1 MSNKKEEISNQAE
14 EIKKETSETIKQV
27 KDTVK
32 NVNIK
37 DETIKT
43 KGFIGE
49 MFKNPLEK
57 IKEIAKEDSKY
68 FKTAIFILI
77 IWTIAVFIKSTYST
91 IYYWGFSRV
100 WTNILDVLKNILAPA
115 LGILAYSI
123 IIFVL
128 NKKNKKS
135 LTSVISTVTLAQLP
149 LAIASVISLLTIFSY
164 EFTKIIVAFTGLCA
178 VISIILAYFGYKEI
192 LNEKEDSIFIKKFI
206 LIQVIYY
213 IVYIVLTFLGIYI
226 N

>member
-1 MSNKKEEISNQAE
+1 MSDKKEEIKNQAE
-14 EIKKETSETIKQV
+14 EVKKETVETAKKV
-27 KDTVK
+27 KETVK

-49 MFKNPLEK
+49 MFKNPINK

-77 IWTIAVFIKSTYST
+77 IWTIAVFIKATYST

-100 WTNILDVLKNILAPA
+100 FTNILDVLKSILAPV
-115 LGILAYSI
+115 LGIIVYSVV
-123 IIFVL
+123 IFVL

-135 LTSVISTVTLAQLP
+135 LTSIISTVTATQLP
-149 LAIASVISLLTIFSY
+149 LAIASILSLLTIFSY
-164 EFTKIIVAFTGLCA
+164 EFTKITTAFTGLCV
-178 VISIILAYFGYKEI
+178 VITIILSYFGYREI
-192 LNEKEDSIFIKKFI
+192 FNQEDDEKFIKKFI

-213 IVYIVLTFLGIYI
+213 IVYIIFTFLGIYI
-226 N
+226 Y